1 MRSPA
6 FVAFLLGYMLLVGAH
21 TAGFGWVW
29 DDRPLVQE
37 AALSPVGEALGTAWT
52 SDFWALAPEGDR
64 FSSGMYRPVVTST
77 YVLERAL
84 GVGPGGAHLV
94 NLVLHVGVAL
104 AAGWLAMGIGFSGPW
119 TAALVVLHPHAA
131 GLLGNVAGRTDLLA
145 TLGVV
150 LALGCQ
156 VRGRLGWGALALL
169 LACLSKETALAGAL
183 LWCIWAIPKEGLRG
197 ARVPGAVLL
206 SVLVLRTICVGAPP
220 PSQLEGAGGILMGLS
235 STGWAF
241 FDLVVP
247 LDAGPWPVPHAL
259 LPGLFWMLL
268 AAVAV
273 RWAHTGLIWVL
284 VTWALMA
291 GWVGLDV
298 RHARALLYLPAIG
311 LALVVGQGML
321 NRSRRVQGVA
331 VALGGLLLGMQHQA
345 LSHWKTPESL
355 WMFGVEKNPTDP
367 LPQVNLGRVHAEAGR
382 HDAAVVHYTN
392 AASLA
397 KAQEDATFFV
407 KAAGSLGQLA
417 LLDGDLERARVY
429 FEDAVSIAGQGGA
442 PGSEEALRNLPSA
455 LPAVP
460 STPEPDSQEQEP
472 TNPGRSGD

>member
-1 MRSPA
+1 
-6 FVAFLLGYMLLVGAH
+6 
-21 TAGFGWVW
+21 
-29 DDRPLVQE
+29 
-37 AALSPVGEALGTAWT
+37 
-52 SDFWALAPEGDR
+52 
-64 FSSGMYRPVVTST
+64 
-77 YVLERAL
+77 
-84 GVGPGGAHLV
+84 
-94 NLVLHVGVAL
+94 LVL
-104 AAGWLAMGIGFSGPW
+104 
-119 TAALVVLHPHAA
+119 LHPHAA

-331 VALGGLLLGMQHQA
+331 VALGVLLLGMQHRA

-397 KAQEDATFFV
+397 LAQEDATFFV

-429 FEDAVSIAGQGGA
+429 FEDAVSQAGPGGA

>member
-1 MRSPA
+1 
-6 FVAFLLGYMLLVGAH
+6 LNLGLH
-21 TAGFGWVW
+21 
-29 DDRPLVQE
+29 
-37 AALSPVGEALGTAWT
+37 
-52 SDFWALAPEGDR
+52 LA
-64 FSSGMYRPVVTST
+64 
-77 YVLERAL
+77 
-84 GVGPGGAHLV
+84 
-94 NLVLHVGVAL
+94 VAL
-104 AAGWLAMGIGFSGPW
+104 AAGWLAGGIGFSGPW
-119 TAALVVLHPHAA
+119 TAALVLLHPHAA

-156 VRGRLGWGALALL
+156 VRGRVGWGALALL
-169 LACLSKETALAGAL
+169 LACLSKETALAGAV

-197 ARVPGAVLL
+197 SRVPGAVLL
-206 SVLVLRTICVGAPP
+206 FVMVLRTVWVGAPP
-220 PSQLEGAGGILMGLS
+220 PSQLVGAGGILTGLS

-259 LPGLFWMLL
+259 APGLFWMLL

-311 LALVVGQGML
+311 LALVVGQVMVD
-321 NRSRRVQGVA
+321 RSRRVQGVA
-331 VALGGLLLGMQHQA
+331 LALGLLLLGMQHKA

-355 WMFGVEKNPTDP
+355 WTFGVEKNPTSP
-367 LPQVNLGRVHAEAGR
+367 LAQANLGRVHAEAGR
-382 HDAAVVHYTN
+382 HDAARVHYTN

-397 KAQEDATFFV
+397 MAQEDATFFV
-407 KAAGSLGQLA
+407 KAAASLGELA
-417 LLDGDLERARVY
+417 LLEGDIEGARL
-429 FEDAVSIAGQGGA
+429 FFQDAISVAGPGGA
-442 PGSEEALRNLPSA
+442 PGSEHALRELPSP
-455 LPAVP
+455 PAA
-460 STPEPDSQEQEP
+460 SEPDSNQQEP
-472 TNPGRSGD
+472 ADPGSEGD